1 VTAKRVDLLLRER
14 SVERLATEL
23 LEVLPGFRTDV
34 LVLELVLDPLQPV
47 GIVQLGNEAL
57 RMLANHSRCYFPRP
71 IVDLEVSVERGAP
84 QAEVYLRV
92 FLEARILQRG
102 VELLV
107 ADLRELR
114 PHAEYATWSLL
125 RSPLRKYVIWF
136 ARWAGERGEAW
147 IRTYSRDVRPRKA
160 RGCLPRCDS

>member
-57 RMLANHSRCYFPRP
+57 RMLREPLA
-71 IVDLEVSVERGAP
+71 V
-84 QAEVYLRV
+84 
-92 FLEARILQRG
+92 
-102 VELLV
+102 LLP
-107 ADLRELR
+107 AQ
-114 PHAEYATWSLL
+114 S
-125 RSPLRKYVIWF
+125 
-136 ARWAGERGEAW
+136 
-147 IRTYSRDVRPRKA
+147 
-160 RGCLPRCDS
+160 